1 MYANNRL
8 YKVFNTAPEIPFDNS
23 SKFVLMSD
31 CHRGDGSWAD
41 TFSKNQNIYFSAL
54 TYYYNENYTYI
65 EIGDGDELWENKSF
79 LEIIENY
86 SNIFWLL
93 SKFYNEDRLYLIYG
107 NHDME
112 KSNKKFIKNNLYY
125 YYNERKKEY
134 IPLLNNIK
142 IHQGLILEYTIT
154 GDKIFLL
161 HGHQVN
167 RFNDSLWR
175 LARFLVRYLWKP
187 LELIGINDPTST
199 AKDYKKS
206 EFVDKQL
213 SDWVIRE
220 KHMLIAGH
228 THRPKYPE
236 IGEVPYFNDGSC
248 VHPRC
253 ITGIEIEYGLI
264 TLVKWTI
271 KTKSDGTLF
280 VSRVVLAGPRELKN
294 YFKIFKEYNK

>member
-1 MYANNRL
+1 MNVNNRL
-8 YKVFNTAPEIPFDNS
+8 YKVFNSAPEIPFDNS

-41 TFSKNQNIYFSAL
+41 TFSKNQNIFFSAL
-54 TYYYNENYTYI
+54 TYYYKENYSYI
-65 EIGDGDELWENKSF
+65 EIGDGDELWENKRFS
-79 LEIIENY
+79 EIIENH

-93 SKFYNEDRLYLIYG
+93 SKFYSEDRLYLIYG
-107 NHDME
+107 NHDIV
-112 KSNKKFIKNNLYY
+112 KNKKKYIKNNLYY

-142 IHQGLILEYTIT
+142 IHQGLILKYTVT

-161 HGHQVN
+161 HGHQVDF
-167 RFNDSLWR
+167 FNDSLWR

-187 LELIGINDPTST
+187 LELLGINDPTST
-199 AKDYKKS
+199 AKNYKKS

-213 SDWVIRE
+213 IDWVVRE

-236 IGEVPYFNDGSC
+236 IGETPYFNDGSC

-294 YFKIFKEYNK
+294 YFKTLK